1 MTDDEISSLR
11 KSGEYFTRSVQLGRR
26 GAGSIFIEFHET
38 GLVTLSHRV
47 REDGKKRQK
56 KLGFHA
62 SCFADLSLEYPD
74 AAFITLDQAAAL
86 AEKHCSQRQSV
97 DSFKTVFESEKANS
111 KRQKRG
117 YASFGQMLISYE
129 TSLVGRP
136 SYEDAKSAFKCHL
149 FEKMPDGKNL
159 RYARLLDMNARD
171 VRPDDIMP
179 VISRVMHVKKKKT
192 ICNSLI
198 AYISASAT
206 WAKNYDSDVRIKPED
221 RLPEAFG
228 IEFNY
233 FKGMKK
239 YRELTKKGKYQ
250 LSDKQLWL
258 LWHNA
263 CQCMGKS
270 GYLARLLIAIGG
282 VRQEHLLATAWNDVD
297 LDFRYPNILMT
308 SHKGADFE
316 PYLYASV
323 LNDLA
328 LEEVKRIQLVH
339 GHRKNLFPIDQK
351 KLTDGR
357 EDRPMRGDAFD
368 KPFKR
373 LREHVKE
380 QYDYEMPH
388 LTMGMIRGTISTRM
402 AAAGVPDHLKEM
414 IQGHNQSNI
423 RTLHYDRF
431 KHLAKKAEWLKV
443 WNDYLL
449 GLFNRT
455 YEFVSDIY
463 PEDEI
468 S

>member
-1 MTDDEISSLR
+1 MTDDEIFSLR
-11 KSGEYFTRSVQLGRR
+11 NSGKSFSKSVQLGRR
-26 GAGSIFIEFHET
+26 GAGSIFVEFHSS

-47 REDGKKRQK
+47 REGAKKRQK

-62 SCFADLSLEYPD
+62 SCFADFSLEYPD
-74 AAFITLDQAAAL
+74 AAFITLSQATAL
-86 AEKHCSQRQSV
+86 AEKHCVQRKTV
-97 DSFKTVFESEKANS
+97 DSFETVFISEKVNN
-111 KRQKRG
+111 RRTKRG
-117 YASFGQMLISYE
+117 FASFKQMLECYE
-129 TSLVGRP
+129 NSLEGR
-136 SYEDAKSAFKCHL
+136 SAHGDVKSAFKCHI
-149 FEKMPDGKNL
+149 FEKMPDESY
-159 RYARLLDMNARD
+159 RYSRLLDMNARD
-171 VRPDDIMP
+171 VRPDDITP

-198 AYISASAT
+198 AYISAAAT

-221 RLPEAFG
+221 RLPVAFG

-239 YRELTKKGKYQ
+239 YKELTKKGKYQ
-250 LSDKQLWL
+250 LSDRQLWL

-282 VRQEHLLATAWNDVD
+282 VRQEHLLATAWDDVD
-297 LDFRYPNILMT
+297 LDFRFPNILMT

-339 GHRKNLFPIDQK
+339 GHRKHLFPIDHR
-351 KLTDGR
+351 KLNDETD
-357 EDRPMRGDAFD
+357 DRPMRKDAFD

-373 LREHVKE
+373 LRTHIAEN
-380 QYDYEMPH
+380 YDYDMPH
-388 LTMGMIRGTISTRM
+388 LTMGMIRGTVSTRM
-402 AAAGVPDHLKEM
+402 AAAGIPDSIKEM

-431 KHLAKKAEWLKV
+431 KYLGKKAEVLKT
-443 WNDYLL
+443 WNDYLSEI
-449 GLFNRT
+449 FNRSF
-455 YEFVSDIY
+455 ESIQDIY
-463 PEDEI
+463 PEEECY
-468 S
+468 